1 MNWWEEPKIKC
12 TATDATRNLQLK
24 WKQSRVSVRAR
35 WSEKNIII
43 YQSICKINVK
53 RLCSCCPSNVL
64 HTHHD
69 RAVACLR
76 CFPLSLCLSHFIFSA
91 TTKCDFSKKK
101 IYGATLLSETFII
114 VTFHLFLCLTKRT
127 KKSEPKSELTT
138 RPFEMWLS
146 RQRQYKIHVH
156 VIFDHQKLFSYACWF
171 ASFNVIFQP
180 EKSKVFCLTG
190 TKTAAFRKLR
200 IDRFACG
207 RCKL

>member
-91 TTKCDFSKKK
+91 TTKRDFSKKNLWSYTSFWNFYYCYVSLVFMLNETYQK
-101 IYGATLLSETFII
+101 IRAEIRINHTSI
-114 VTFHLFLCLTKRT
+114 
-127 KKSEPKSELTT
+127 
-138 RPFEMWLS
+138 WD
-146 RQRQYKIHVH
+146 
-156 VIFDHQKLFSYACWF
+156 VIK
-171 ASFNVIFQP
+171 
-180 EKSKVFCLTG
+180 
-190 TKTAAFRKLR
+190 
-200 IDRFACG
+200 
-207 RCKL
+207 